1 MLDETDLAIFH
12 ALEISPR
19 APWTAVGSAVG
30 IDAVTA
36 ARRWDAMVAAKR
48 AYVTCYPLITRDS
61 HAAFLEITC
70 RADRVRAVAATI
82 AEDPYA
88 LRVDIVSGGSALLV
102 LAGTMGAAA
111 LNTFIL
117 DRLPTVP
124 GVHAVVAQPVVAV
137 HAEGGFAAPGALP
150 RNARR
155 TFSER
160 RRGTLIPSVAP
171 VDDLDW
177 RICLELSRDGRAP
190 IARLS
195 RATGASPSTI
205 TRRLRRLVSNGAL
218 HLRAGLA
225 PSASPQGA
233 LVWLSIRVPP
243 ADVSVTVRDIG
254 RLAGVT
260 SVSLVAGAYNLLVKV
275 ALPHLAALE
284 IFEATIQQADP
295 GIRIV
300 SRRVVLDQVRSVSRI
315 FDVRGDAVK
324 IVSIDLR

>member
-1 MLDETDLAIFH
+1 M
-12 ALEISPR
+12 
-19 APWTAVGSAVG
+19 
-30 IDAVTA
+30 
-36 ARRWDAMVAAKR
+36 
-48 AYVTCYPLITRDS
+48 
-61 HAAFLEITC
+61 
-70 RADRVRAVAATI
+70 
-82 AEDPYA
+82 
-88 LRVDIVSGGSALLV
+88 
-102 LAGTMGAAA
+102 
-111 LNTFIL
+111 
-117 DRLPTVP
+117 
-124 GVHAVVAQPVVAV
+124 
-137 HAEGGFAAPGALP
+137 
-150 RNARR
+150 
-155 TFSER
+155 
-160 RRGTLIPSVAP
+160 
-171 VDDLDW
+171 
-177 RICLELSRDGRAP
+177 
-190 IARLS
+190 
-195 RATGASPSTI
+195 
-205 TRRLRRLVSNGAL
+205 